1 MQLVTTAVVVAALVK
16 KQPATPVVK
25 IQDKWIY
32 TTSWM
37 GESFLKEKE
46 MSNNL
51 NSYVRLRLAEFNKVN
66 VQWLL

>member
-1 MQLVTTAVVVAALVK
+1 
-16 KQPATPVVK
+16 
-25 IQDKWIY
+25 
-32 TTSWM
+32 M